1 MRTWKNLGTQ
11 LLQEKIINSSHN
23 PLRLDEFEYKS
34 TIQVG
39 LSDMLFIFS
48 YYVIS

>member
-1 MRTWKNLGTQ
+1 MEEPWHPVIARK
-11 LLQEKIINSSHN
+11 KINSSHN
-23 PLRLDEFEYKS
+23 PSRLDEFEYKS

-39 LSDMLFIFS
+39 LSDMLFVFS